1 MNVGFEIILQWLQSM
16 KRKTCKLSINK
27 LWVKYVMIIIVFVKL
42 FRSIFEIKVIRDY
55 DSFTSPFLV
64 IGPEN
69 SLQMQN

>member
-1 MNVGFEIILQWLQSM
+1 
-16 KRKTCKLSINK
+16 
-27 LWVKYVMIIIVFVKL
+27 MIIIVFMKL

>member
-1 MNVGFEIILQWLQSM
+1 
-16 KRKTCKLSINK
+16 
-27 LWVKYVMIIIVFVKL
+27 MIIIVFMKL

-69 SLQMQN
+69 SFQMQN